1 MQVLPCDSEHLP
13 LSYQLCTFDPL
24 NYSPCGRCRPRS
36 LHGTQPAIDVAV
48 IGFDTVI
55 AVAARSLTASLR
67 HTPFGLELTNGR
79 WVTPQSVSRENVR
92 WWVVGVRQYFLQEQ
106 LGGLAV
112 ARLGEVEVDRLA
124 MAIHRT
130 E

>member
-13 LSYQLCTFDPL
+13 LSYHLCTFDPL
-24 NYSPCGRCRPRS
+24 NYSPCGRSRPRS
-36 LHGTQPAIDVAV
+36 LHGTQPALDVAV

-55 AVAARSLTASLR
+55 AVAVRSLTASLR
-67 HTPFGLELTNGR
+67 HTTFGLELTNGR

-92 WWVVGVRQYFLQEQ
+92 WWIVGVRQCFLQEQ

-112 ARLGEVEVDRLA
+112 ALLGELEVDGLA
-124 MAIHRT
+124 MAIHRP